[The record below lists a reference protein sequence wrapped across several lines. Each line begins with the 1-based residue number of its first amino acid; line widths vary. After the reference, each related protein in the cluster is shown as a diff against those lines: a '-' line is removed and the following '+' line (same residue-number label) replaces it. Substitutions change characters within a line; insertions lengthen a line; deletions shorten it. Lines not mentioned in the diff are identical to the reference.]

1 MVTNVHTPRVFV
13 LADTKLDPNMGDFLK
28 YIGAPDD
35 WTTDA
40 HSDIEYLT
48 EVAGR
53 ACYKSFG
60 TEMNPNVKRV
70 REGSEVYLG
79 GILSSGHGSVLEH
92 GSTSFAFVDVSRVF
106 THELVRHRAGAAYSQ
121 ESLRFVRLSDLRVVW
136 PSDGLGDAVHERCKQ
151 LGRTSDETRQVLADI
166 EQVWGRTMDECSEAY
181 KFIGSVLELDDC
193 TDFGLKKRC
202 TSAMRRLAPIGL
214 ATMIIATYNIRA
226 LRHIIAMRTSAGAE
240 EEIRPVF
247 NTVGQICRLRYP
259 ALFQDMHWVDHG
271 DGKGGWEFENWKV

>member
-1 MVTNVHTPRVFV
+1 MVENVMNPRVFV
-13 LADTKLDPNMGDFLK
+13 LADTKLDPNMGKFLN
-28 YIGAPDD
+28 YIGAPND
-35 WTTDA
+35 WDTDA
-40 HSDIEYLT
+40 PSDIEYLT

-70 REGSEVYLG
+70 REGNGVYLG

-92 GSTSFAFVDVSRVF
+92 GSATFGFVDVSRVF

-136 PSDGLGDAVHERCKQ
+136 PSDGLGDAVAERCNQ
-151 LGRTSDETRQVLADI
+151 LGRSEDETRQVLADI
-166 EQVWGRTMDECSEAY
+166 EQVWGRTMDESNEAY
-181 KFIGSVLELDDC
+181 KFIGNILELDDC
-193 TDFGLKKRC
+193 NDFGLKKRC

-226 LRHIIAMRTSAGAE
+226 LRHIIAMRTAPGAE
-240 EEIRPVF
+240 EEVRKVF
-247 NTVGQICRLRYP
+247 NTVGQLCRQRYLN
-259 ALFQDMHWVDHG
+259 LFQDMQWNETD
-271 DGKGGWEFENWKV
+271 GGWVFDNWKV